1 MITKY
6 FTLLAQITYPGPA
19 GPTYCTRTCTI
30 PNFSCEFAQDDPDDE
45 DSIWEQTL
53 IELFF
58 HRLKM
63 DELENFLGCSRK
75 KYLEG
80 KGCSRKKYLEGKA
93 GINEEANKLKRLNEC
108 DDIVELY
115 RVRFNATDIVI
126 TILEHK
132 IDTSNEHEPETED
145 LLEEYHHNLKPL
157 Y

>member
-58 HRLKM
+58 HRLKI
-63 DELENFLGCSRK
+63 DELENFLGCSQK

-80 KGCSRKKYLEGKA
+80 KT
-93 GINEEANKLKRLNEC
+93 GIHEEANKLKRLNEC
-108 DDIVELY
+108 EGIVELY

-132 IDTSNEHEPETED
+132 IDTSNEHSVPETEC

>member
-30 PNFSCEFAQDDPDDE
+30 PNFYCEFAQDDPDDE

-63 DELENFLGCSRK
+63 DELENFLECSRK
-75 KYLEG
+75 NISKV
-80 KGCSRKKYLEGKA
+80 KT
-93 GINEEANKLKRLNEC
+93 GINEEANKLKRLKEC

-145 LLEEYHHNLKPL
+145 LLEEYYHNLKPL

>member
-19 GPTYCTRTCTI
+19 GPTHCTRTCTI

-58 HRLKM
+58 HRLKI

-80 KGCSRKKYLEGKA
+80 KT
-93 GINEEANKLKRLNEC
+93 GIYEEANKLKRLNEC

-145 LLEEYHHNLKPL
+145 LLEEYYHDLKPL